1 MESNHLLPAYKV
13 GTLTNEL
20 SFQINGILFYSY
32 ARRYLALADFSAVT

>member
-20 SFQINGILFYSY
+20 SFHNRGDL
-32 ARRYLALADFSAVT
+32 LALLRRAERGTFYATV